1 MTAEDRQALMLA
13 KQEQLLASQEQ
24 VCVLICVLI
33 CVLTNGQV
41 AFTRPY
47 MCAYI
52 KQEQLLA
59 SQEQVG
65 D

>member
-1 MTAEDRQALMLA
+1 MLA
-13 KQEQLLASQEQ
+13 KQEELLASQEQ
-24 VCVLICVLI
+24 VCVLI

-65 D
+65 DEGLGITD